1 MAKINLYSYN
11 HYKASGDLSS
21 TEMYLREWIRF
32 ENLARNTEYEELN
45 VACNK
50 SWKKYSKKMW
60 DKVDWKG
67 KCEVEKKTEQINE
80 TTISDYFKKYILIR
94 EDEKQF
100 YSDRCY
106 RSSQ

>member
-1 MAKINLYSYN
+1 
-11 HYKASGDLSS
+11 
-21 TEMYLREWIRF
+21 
-32 ENLARNTEYEELN
+32 
-45 VACNK
+45 
-50 SWKKYSKKMW
+50 MW